1 MIQTYK
7 ASEVRLIDPLP
18 GETSRTVRAC
28 DVESLKVHPE
38 SRQAFVVTKAGVE
51 RTAVYAQATW
61 AAGEFDRAMQRHECE
76 VCGQVFETAQGLGM
90 HRTRHVAKESK
101 PQPVA
106 TQSPQAQS
114 MVRQGGK
121 R

>member
-18 GETSRTVRAC
+18 GESSRTVRAC
-28 DVESLKVHPE
+28 DVESLTVHPE

-61 AAGEFDRAMQRHECE
+61 VAGEFDRAMQRHECE
-76 VCGQVFETAQGLGM
+76 ICGQAFETSQGLGM
-90 HRTRHVAKESK
+90 HRTRHNKPSEVK
-101 PQPVA
+101 PQPQPV
-106 TQSPQAQS
+106 QQQPQ
-114 MVRQGGK
+114 RNGGK